1 MRDNKKNSVEIFSE
15 GNMIRLDL
23 NNRISHYLNC
33 DVHGIWSVR
42 IHGVLYVGK
51 TPLEVRDAVYQK
63 LNPKD
68 TEGYDKGYRE
78 ASKEYPKI
86 RAKAFRD
93 GYKRA
98 IGDVVAFGISKG
110 KGIKEDIRDMVE
122 NPDLKT
128 PEGIDQYMDM
138 IRG

>member
-1 MRDNKKNSVEIFSE
+1 MSNNKKDSVELVSE
-15 GNMIRLDL
+15 GNRIRLVLD
-23 NNRISHYLNC
+23 NGKFYYLSC
-33 DVHGIWSVR
+33 DVHGVWSVR
-42 IHGVLYVGK
+42 IDSVLFVGK
-51 TPLEVRDAVYQK
+51 TPLQIRDAVYQK
-63 LNPKD
+63 FNPKD
-68 TEGYDKGYRE
+68 TKGYDEGYKE

-122 NPDLKT
+122 NPDKT
-128 PEGIDQYMDM
+128 PEGVYKYMDKG
-138 IRG
+138 I